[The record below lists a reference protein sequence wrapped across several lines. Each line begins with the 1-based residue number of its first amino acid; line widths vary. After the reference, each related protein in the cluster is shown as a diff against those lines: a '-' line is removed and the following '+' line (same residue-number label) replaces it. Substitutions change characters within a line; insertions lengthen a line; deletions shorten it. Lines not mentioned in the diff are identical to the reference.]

1 MHTPT
6 TPATPIQLITSPF
19 VRFAKME
26 AAGGIILLASAV
38 VALIWANS
46 PWQHSYHHLLEAQV
60 SVGLGKFVVTE
71 NRHEWI
77 NDGLMSLF
85 FFLVGLEIK
94 RELLVGELSSLRKAA
109 FPFSAALGGM
119 IFPALIY
126 LAVTRG
132 QNIRQGWAIPIATDI
147 AFALGVLAFFGS
159 RVPIALK
166 VFVTALAIVD
176 DMFAVIVIAI
186 FYTSELNYVSLLIGM
201 ACIAACWGANRLGIR
216 GPLVYIVMGVIAW
229 FAVLNSGVHATVA
242 GILLAFTIPSRTL
255 LDRSVFVRNGR
266 SLLDQLEDSTPN
278 SADEHSILS
287 TLEQNVELVESPLQR
302 IEHVLQPWVSFLIM
316 PLFAFAN
323 AGVDVS
329 DNLSAAVRHPLSIG
343 VALGLIIG
351 KPLGVCV
358 FGQLAIRTKLALP
371 LENVS
376 WRQMLGA
383 ACLCGIGFTMSLF
396 VATLAF
402 QEEALLEFSKI
413 AILFASLISGACGG
427 LLIATSSRQLAKETA
442 AID

>member
-1 MHTPT
+1 MNTPT
-6 TPATPIQLITSPF
+6 TSATPIQLITSPF
-19 VRFAKME
+19 VRFARME

-46 PWQHSYHHLLEAQV
+46 PWQHSYHHLLEAQL
-60 SVGLGKFVVTE
+60 SVGFGKFVVTE

-126 LAVTRG
+126 LGVTHG

-176 DMFAVIVIAI
+176 DMLAVIVIAV
-186 FYTSELNYVSLLIGM
+186 FYTSQLNYASLLIGM
-201 ACIAACWGANRLGIR
+201 ACIAACWGANRLGVR
-216 GPLVYIVMGVIAW
+216 APLVYVVMGIIAW
-229 FAVLNSGVHATVA
+229 FAVLNSGVHATIA
-242 GILLAFTIPSRTL
+242 GILLAFTIPCRTL
-255 LDRSVFVRNGR
+255 LDRNAFVRKGR
-266 SLLDQLEDSTPN
+266 SLLDQLEGSPPN
-278 SADEHSILS
+278 SADEHSILN
-287 TLEQNVELVESPLQR
+287 TLEQNVELAESPLQR

-329 DNLSAAVRHPLSIG
+329 DNLSAAFRHPLSIG
-343 VALGLIIG
+343 VALGLMVG

-358 FGQLAIRTKLALP
+358 FGQLAIRAKLALP

-402 QEEALLEFSKI
+402 QENTLLEYSKI
-413 AILFASLISGACGG
+413 AILFASLISGVCGG
-427 LLIATSSRQLAKETA
+427 VLIATSSRQVAKEA
-442 AID
+442 AATV

>member
-1 MHTPT
+1 M
-6 TPATPIQLITSPF
+6 
-19 VRFAKME
+19 
-26 AAGGIILLASAV
+26 
-38 VALIWANS
+38 
-46 PWQHSYHHLLEAQV
+46 
-60 SVGLGKFVVTE
+60 
-71 NRHEWI
+71 
-77 NDGLMSLF
+77 
-85 FFLVGLEIK
+85 
-94 RELLVGELSSLRKAA
+94 
-109 FPFSAALGGM
+109 
-119 IFPALIY
+119 
-126 LAVTRG
+126 
-132 QNIRQGWAIPIATDI
+132 
-147 AFALGVLAFFGS
+147 
-159 RVPIALK
+159 
-166 VFVTALAIVD
+166 
-176 DMFAVIVIAI
+176 
-186 FYTSELNYVSLLIGM
+186 
-201 ACIAACWGANRLGIR
+201 
-216 GPLVYIVMGVIAW
+216 
-229 FAVLNSGVHATVA
+229 
-242 GILLAFTIPSRTL
+242 
-255 LDRSVFVRNGR
+255 
-266 SLLDQLEDSTPN
+266 
-278 SADEHSILS
+278 
-287 TLEQNVELVESPLQR
+287 
-302 IEHVLQPWVSFLIM
+302 QPWVSFLIM

-329 DNLSAAVRHPLSIG
+329 DNLSAALRHPLSIG